1 MFRVRVTPSVRA
13 KAVIAAGGGAMSG
26 GTWTWFGQGPGL
38 LLAGVL
44 AVLYGLIVMS
54 VDGG

>member
-1 MFRVRVTPSVRA
+1 
-13 KAVIAAGGGAMSG
+13 MSG